1 MLQFLLRHDRGGVF
15 CFAPLQG
22 QTGRAIMKDAGADP
36 HELTSMYVVANFR
49 TPSAAV
55 LTRSRAA
62 LFTAG
67 ALGWPWKIACVGN
80 VLPQALLD
88 RLYDFVA
95 RNRYSVFGRSD
106 RCLVPTPEFK
116 DRLID

>member
-1 MLQFLLRHDRGGVF
+1 
-15 CFAPLQG
+15 
-22 QTGRAIMKDAGADP
+22 
-36 HELTSMYVVANFR
+36 MYVVANFR
-49 TPSAAV
+49 TPSATV
-55 LTRSRAA
+55 LTRSQAA

-67 ALGWPWKIACVGN
+67 ALGWPWKIARAAN
-80 VLPQALLD
+80 VLPQGLLD

-106 RCLVPTPEFK
+106 RCLVPTAEFR